1 MAVRSS
7 AESDLALAMAQT
19 WGVGYGLKS
28 ASEWQEVFKTA
39 AKTAVILVI
48 LDMLRV
54 TKDVPWFEARQLHS
68 IASDAS
74 RLRHRS
80 TWTLC
85 RCRPRC

>member
-1 MAVRSS
+1 
-7 AESDLALAMAQT
+7 MAQT
-19 WGVGYGLKS
+19 WGVGYGLNS

-54 TKDVPWFEARQLHS
+54 TKDVPWFEVRVFVIGCTRHVS
-68 IASDAS
+68 NAS
-74 RLRHRS
+74 RLRRRS